1 MDLLVGVI
9 SKKDVSDHSTLVKA
23 ALKRF
28 RLAIRLATLYIK
40 G

>member
-9 SKKDVSDHSTLVKA
+9 SKDVSDRSTLVKA